1 VPKAPSCSALPR
13 SYLAAA
19 SALISAYRCAV
30 AMSSSV
36 SPARMRARPEFRLGI
51 VEIGRGSAVTG
62 GYRPAAEIAIP
73 CSLRL
78 AGRRADGAHDTADGE
93 AAPDHKEVVIATDA
107 ADHANLI
114 SRAGTV
120 PTEFA
125 QWAFYGTLARRAR
138 RRSYLAV
145 PSMFI
150 WQPML
155 MRESAALV

>member
-1 VPKAPSCSALPR
+1 MFR
-13 SYLAAA
+13 AA
-19 SALISAYRCAV
+19 ALISRRCLGADLG
-30 AMSSSV
+30 V
-36 SPARMRARPEFRLGI
+36 SMRRRDVVIGEPGADARPCRPEFRLGI

-78 AGRRADGAHDTADGE
+78 AGRRADGAHDPADGE